1 MIAKLLFTVQ
11 YYNAIKLLNM
21 KEIFD
26 YVMGGILIV
35 FVIYYFYYVVTTRP
49 SDKYHNGSWR
59 TRNKK

>member
-1 MIAKLLFTVQ
+1 
-11 YYNAIKLLNM
+11 M